1 MPALIK
7 FSLFTLMLFFFNTV
21 LFAQNELKKKELQA
35 VYVEKGPKIDG
46 RFDEPFW
53 QDAPVAERF
62 TENTPEPNTPSHLPT
77 EVRIVYSTE
86 AIFIAAKMY
95 DTAPDSV
102 LRQLSV
108 RDDIQS
114 VNADHFTVY
123 IDGMFTQQNNF
134 SFTVTAAGVQGDA
147 ADGDAVWDAAWRSAA
162 RVVEDGWV
170 VEMEIPYSQLR
181 FPKNE
186 VQTWGINF
194 RRSIRRFRESSY
206 WSTIDPEVNGE
217 VQQYGI
223 LSGIERIKPPLRL
236 SFTPYAAAY
245 LRVEDDGNPAT
256 PALQPSSTAGADL
269 KYGINESFT
278 LDVALIPDFGDVQF
292 DNLEFN
298 ISPFEIYYA
307 ERRPFFTE
315 GTAIF
320 NRAGLFY
327 SRRVGATPSRYF
339 TVNGQVDDSTETLLR
354 NPDRTQLVNALK
366 VSGRTKK
373 GLGIGVFNAVT
384 APAHARIQN
393 MTTEDIRKIMT
404 EPLINYNVIVL
415 DQQLRNNSFVSFVN
429 TSALRAGE
437 FTDANV
443 TGTEFR
449 LTDKKNQYAVSGN
462 AAYSHRFLDP
472 ALFSEKYQLG
482 YKSALNIAKIGGKLR
497 YTAGHSI
504 MSKNF
509 NINDLGFVG
518 RTNFMTTSASATYN
532 IFKPFWIYNNL
543 RATLG
548 AYMDYLYNPSKFMRV
563 ELYGSAFG
571 TFKNF
576 LTTGIDFAYQPW
588 GYNDFYEA
596 RTDAQPWLKP
606 VWGRIGGFFSSD
618 YRKPF
623 ALDGELSYRRFHNK
637 TPEWD
642 KADIIEGELS
652 PRIRLS
658 DRLNLVLLQNT
669 ALRRNNIGYVTRSQ
683 APDGSRITI
692 FGSRYYQTLEN
703 RITINYLFNDVISL
717 GFSARHYWAL
727 VEYSRFF
734 ELLPDGNLGTTTYNG
749 QHNQNYNAFNVDLI
763 FRWRFAP
770 GSELNVVW
778 KNMVLNSSGQ
788 LQYNYFTNF
797 TEMFDDN
804 QLNQFSIKM
813 LYFLDVYRLQPAH
826 RRGQRLD

>member
-1 MPALIK
+1 MPKAAIFLSI
-7 FSLFTLMLFFFNTV
+7 FLLFFSSL
-21 LFAQNELKKKELQA
+21 LFAQNALKKKEVEA
-35 VYVEKGPKIDG
+35 VFVEKGPRIDANL
-46 RFDEPFW
+46 DEAAW
-53 QDAPVAERF
+53 ELAPVADDF
-62 TENTPEPNTPSHLPT
+62 TENSPNPNTPSHLPT
-77 EVRIVYSTE
+77 EVRVLYSTD
-86 AIFIAAKMY
+86 AIYVAAKLY
-95 DTAPDSV
+95 DSSPDSI
-102 LRQLSV
+102 LKQLSV

-114 VNADHFTVY
+114 VNADFFTVL
-123 IDGMFTQQNNF
+123 IDGMFTEQNSF

-147 ADGDAVWDAAWRSAA
+147 ADGDVVWDAAWRSA
-162 RVVEDGWV
+162 VKIVEDGWI

-194 RRSIRRFRESSY
+194 RRSIRRYRESSY
-206 WSTIDPEVNGE
+206 WSKLDPEVNGE

-223 LSGIERIKPPLRL
+223 LKGIEKIKPPIRL

-256 PALQPSSTAGADL
+256 AAVTPSGTAGADL

-327 SRRVGATPSRYF
+327 SRRVGALPSRF
-339 TVNGQVDDSTETLLR
+339 GTVYAEVDSNENLLR
-354 NPDRTQLVNALK
+354 NPERTQLINALK

-384 APAHARIQN
+384 APAYAKIQN
-393 MTTEDIRKIMT
+393 LDTEQIDRIMT
-404 EPLINYNVIVL
+404 EPLTNFNVLVF
-415 DQQLRNNSFVSFVN
+415 DQQLMDRKNSYISFVN
-429 TSALRAGE
+429 TNVTRFGK

-443 TGTEFR
+443 SGTEFR
-449 LTDKKNQYAVSGN
+449 ITDKKNQYAVSGN
-462 AAYSHRFLDP
+462 AAYSYRLLDQE
-472 ALFSEKYQLG
+472 LFSDKYQLG
-482 YKSALNIAKIGGKLR
+482 YKTNINFAKIGGKFR

-504 MSKNF
+504 MSRDF

-532 IFKPFWIYNNL
+532 IFEPFWIYNNL
-543 RATLG
+543 RMTLG
-548 AYMDYLYNPSKFMRV
+548 AYMDHLYNPTEFMRV
-563 ELYGSAFG
+563 ELYGSVFG
-571 TFKNF
+571 TTRKF
-576 LTTGIDFAYQPW
+576 LTAGLDFAYQPF

-596 RTDAQPWLKP
+596 RVNAQPWLKP

-623 ALDGELSYRRFHNK
+623 ALDGEISYRRFHNSS
-637 TPEWD
+637 PEWNN
-642 KADIIEGELS
+642 ADVIEGELS
-652 PRIRLS
+652 PRIRFS
-658 DRLNLVLLQNT
+658 DRFNMVLLQNT
-669 ALRRNNIGYVTRSQ
+669 AIRRNNIGYVRRFTDT
-683 APDGSRITI
+683 DGNQNII

-703 RITINYLFNDVISL
+703 RITFNYLFTDLISL
-717 GFSARHYWAL
+717 SFSARHYWAL
-727 VEYSRFF
+727 VQYSSFF
-734 ELLPDGNLGTTTYNG
+734 NLLPDGNLGSTTFSGN
-749 QHNQNYNAFNVDLI
+749 QDQNYNAFNVDLI

-770 GSELNVVW
+770 GSELNLVW
-778 KNMVLNSSGQ
+778 KNMTLNTSNQ
-788 LQYNYFTNF
+788 LEFNYFDNF
-797 TEMFDDN
+797 AGMFDDN
-804 QLNQFSIKM
+804 TLNQFSIKL
-813 LYFLDVYRLQPAH
+813 LYFLDVYKLQPANKRG
-826 RRGQRLD
+826 RRL

>member
-1 MPALIK
+1 MPIGVKLYLY
-7 FSLFTLMLFFFNTV
+7 LFILSFANL
-21 LFAQNELKKKELQA
+21 LSAQNSASKKEIKA

-46 RFDEPFW
+46 HLNEDFW
-53 QDAPVAERF
+53 QQAPVAEGF
-62 TENTPEPNTPSHLPT
+62 TENSPRPNTPPHLPT
-77 EVRIVYSTE
+77 EVKIVYTTD
-86 AIFIAAKMY
+86 AIYIGAKML
-95 DTAPDSV
+95 DTSPDSI

-147 ADGDAVWDAAWRSAA
+147 ADGDNVWDAAWKSAVK
-162 RVVEDGWV
+162 VVEDGWI

-194 RRSIRRFRESSY
+194 RRSIRRLRESSY
-206 WSTIDPEVNGE
+206 WSAIDPEVNGE

-223 LSGIERIKPPLRL
+223 LTGIERIKPTLRL

-256 PALQPSSTAGADL
+256 PAVRPSGTAGTDL

-327 SRRVGATPSRYF
+327 SRRVGSTPSRYG
-339 TVNGQVDDSTETLLR
+339 TVYGQLNDSLETVLK

-384 APAHARIQN
+384 APAFAKIQN
-393 MTTEDIRKIMT
+393 LDSEEIRKIIT
-404 EPLINYNVIVL
+404 EPLINYNVFVL
-415 DQQLRNNSFVSFVN
+415 DQQLRNNSYVSLVN
-429 TSALRAGE
+429 TNTMRAGD

-472 ALFSEKYQLG
+472 QLFSTKSQAG
-482 YKSALNIAKIGGKLR
+482 YKSALNFAKIGGKLR
-497 YTAGHSI
+497 YSAGHSI

-518 RTNFMTTSASATYN
+518 RTNFMTTTVSATYN
-532 IFKPFWIYNNL
+532 IFEPFWIYNNL
-543 RATLG
+543 RMTLG
-548 AYMDYLYNPSKFMRV
+548 TYMDYLYNPSEFMRV
-563 ELYGSAFG
+563 EVYGNIFG
-571 TFKNF
+571 TTKKFMTAG
-576 LTTGIDFAYQPW
+576 LDFAYQPF

-596 RTDAQPWLKP
+596 RVDAQPWLKP
-606 VWGRIGGFFSSD
+606 VWGRIGSFFSSD

-623 ALDGELSYRRFHNK
+623 ALDGEFSYRRFHNK
-637 TPEWD
+637 TAEW
-642 KADIIEGELS
+642 KNADIVEGELS
-652 PRIRLS
+652 PRFRFS
-658 DRLNLVLLQNT
+658 DRFNMVLLQNT
-669 ALRRNNIGYVTRSQ
+669 ALRRNNIGYVRRFTDT
-683 APDGSRITI
+683 DGDLNII

-703 RITINYLFNDVISL
+703 RITFNYLFNEVISL
-717 GFSARHYWAL
+717 SFSARHYWAL
-727 VEYSRFF
+727 VKYNHFY
-734 ELLPDGNLGTTTYNG
+734 ELQPDGNLAATSYAGV
-749 QHNQNYNAFNVDLI
+749 HDQNYNAFNVDLI

-770 GSELNVVW
+770 GSELNLVW
-778 KNMVLNSSGQ
+778 KNMVLNSSTQ
-788 LQYNYFTNF
+788 LEYNYFSNF
-797 TEMFDDN
+797 TSMFDDN
-804 QLNQFSIKM
+804 NLNQFSIKM
-813 LYFLDVYRLQPAH
+813 LYFLDVYKLQPQD
-826 RRGQRLD
+826 RRGRRT